1 MIKSVDLVP
10 GLKCVVKHGKKSQG
24 HKDYDWSKVDQC
36 LHGFPS
42 GRSAFGVWQ
51 SMGQMCDMVYL
62 TDGTEYEVV
71 VKPKRL
77 PQTSSKFVTIKLS
90 TGEVCFTW
98 LLSAMHDAEIIPKS
112 GDQNE

>member
-1 MIKSVDLVP
+1 MIKSIDLVP

-42 GRSAFGVWQ
+42 GRPAFGAWQ

-71 VKPKRL
+71 AKPKRL

-98 LLSAMHDAEIIPKS
+98 LLCAMQDAEIIP
-112 GDQNE
+112 

>member
-24 HKDYDWSKVDQC
+24 HKDYDWSKVD
-36 LHGFPS
+36 H
-42 GRSAFGVWQ
+42 GRSAFGAWQ
-51 SMGQMCDMVYL
+51 KHGSMCDMVYL

-71 VKPKRL
+71 VGPKRL

-98 LLSAMHDAEIIPKS
+98 LLCAMQDAEIIP
-112 GDQNE
+112 